1 MATLSKVSPSRA
13 ISTVGVGSPCNLV
26 ASEVK
31 WCITAS
37 RLETN
42 QEDGAVYKAN
52 PGDEVT
58 YDLQPFNRQD
68 RPDRVGERQR
78 GIDPVHLG
86 RGGLGWGTGME
97 CQQANCG
104 TVSTHHY
111 INTKVTMSAA
121 NPNYKN
127 TLALNGASGSLVT
140 ADGGKTWTVADI
152 TVEQYTYT

>member
-52 PGDEVT
+52 PEKYNPSTGKTDQTVSVSGNVVST
-58 YDLQPFNRQD
+58 LSTSS
-68 RPDRVGERQR
+68 
-78 GIDPVHLG
+78 G